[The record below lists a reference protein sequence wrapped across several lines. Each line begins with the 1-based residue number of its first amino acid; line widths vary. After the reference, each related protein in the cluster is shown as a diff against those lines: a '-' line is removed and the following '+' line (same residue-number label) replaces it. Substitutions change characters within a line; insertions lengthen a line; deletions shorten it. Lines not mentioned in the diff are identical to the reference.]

1 MSETS
6 TQLSRLKHVSM
17 NNWNCTENI
26 SDGAYAKNNKYY
38 INHTLRRNNLTKS
51 RADDLI

>member
-1 MSETS
+1 MQYTYNTPIIHFSIGAIVNTCS
-6 TQLSRLKHVSM
+6 FCHVM
-17 NNWNCTENI
+17 R
-26 SDGAYAKNNKYY
+26 AYAKNNKYY